1 MDFKKLL
8 DTHLNAINKKDI
20 TTFLE
25 TVCKDNITLIM
36 PNGKLIT
43 NYLEFSELHKAWFA
57 DEDWSMDYKTVKI
70 DEREF
75 LSSVLLEINYHDVDE
90 NNEPTLLNYFL
101 YLLFEKINTSWYLI
115 HDQNTIIK

>member
-43 NYLEFSELHKAWFA
+43 
-57 DEDWSMDYKTVKI
+57 
-70 DEREF
+70 R
-75 LSSVLLEINYHDVDE
+75 
-90 NNEPTLLNYFL
+90 
-101 YLLFEKINTSWYLI
+101 
-115 HDQNTIIK
+115 